1 MGPRRLGPPGRG
13 TAWQRRQD
21 GRVTDLLV
29 RPMAADDVAGVERLT
44 GAAFVDLDRR
54 VHRAGWPEPRARDE
68 AGVRRVRRQCEHA
81 LAHDAR
87 GCWVAEDAAGLLGV
101 AVALRRDLTWVLA
114 TFAVRP
120 GDQRRGVGSR
130 LMEAAA
136 AHGTGCLRGILS
148 ASEDAAAVRLYRRAG
163 FVLHPTMQL
172 SGRVPRS
179 VLPVVERVRE
189 GTPADLDLAD
199 SVDRRTRDA
208 AHGPDHRVL
217 AATYRLVVM
226 DRASGSGYAYVHPA
240 GGPVLLAA
248 TDRRTA
254 TALMWECLAASD
266 PGRDCV
272 VSHVTAENQWALDVG
287 LEARLSVHAHEYL
300 AVRRMRPPAPYLPHG
315 FFL

>member
-1 MGPRRLGPPGRG
+1 M
-13 TAWQRRQD
+13 
-21 GRVTDLLV
+21 TDLLV
-29 RPMAADDVAGVERLT
+29 RPMTASDVAGVERLT
-44 GAAFVDLDRR
+44 GTAFVDLDRR
-54 VHRAGWPEPRARDE
+54 THRVGWPEPERRDE
-68 AGVRRVRRQCEHA
+68 AGVDRVRLQCEHA

-87 GCWVAEDAAGLLGV
+87 GCWVAEDSAGLLGA

-120 GDQRRGVGSR
+120 DAQGRGLGSR
-130 LMEAAA
+130 LMEAAS
-136 AHGTGCLRGILS
+136 AHGRGCLRGILS
-148 ASEDAAAVRLYRRAG
+148 ASEDPAAVRLYRRAG
-163 FVLHPTMQL
+163 FALHPTMRL
-172 SGRVPRS
+172 RGRVPRS

-189 GTPADLDLAD
+189 GTLVDLDLAD

-208 AHGPDHRVL
+208 AHGPDHRLLV
-217 AATYRLVVM
+217 ARYRLVVV

-254 TALMWECLAASD
+254 AALMWECLAASD
-266 PGRDCV
+266 PDRDCAV
-272 VSHVTAENQWALDVG
+272 DHVTAENQWALDVG
-287 LEARLSVHAHEYL
+287 LEARLSAHAYEYL